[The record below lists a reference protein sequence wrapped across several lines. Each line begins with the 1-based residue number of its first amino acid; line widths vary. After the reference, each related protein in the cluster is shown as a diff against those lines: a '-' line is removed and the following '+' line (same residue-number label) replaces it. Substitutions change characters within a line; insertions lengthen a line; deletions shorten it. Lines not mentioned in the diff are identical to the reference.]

1 MNYLDKKRRKYF
13 RNSRSGD
20 RINRPYLLIRKCLQQ
35 FDNNEL
41 TFDRLIHE
49 LEAVLETFPNSDEKW
64 KEKFKSEWW
73 TLEQVYAVACDR
85 GETTLNPESEN
96 LVHETLNNMKELLKD
111 VTQGPI
117 DEAMAIT
124 LSQNLS
130 KTIIK

>member
-1 MNYLDKKRRKYF
+1 MEKSRKGF
-13 RNSRSGD
+13 KTSPSGD
-20 RINRPYLLIRKCLQQ
+20 RINTQYLLIGKCLQQ

-64 KEKFKSEWW
+64 KEKFRSEWW

-117 DEAMAIT
+117 DEAMAMRSRPT
-124 LSQNLS
+124 GSWD
-130 KTIIK
+130 

>member
-41 TFDRLIHE
+41 TLDRLIHE
-49 LEAVLETFPNSDEKW
+49 LEVLLETFPNSDEKW

-96 LVHETLNNMKELLKD
+96 LVNETLNNMKELLKD

>member
-1 MNYLDKKRRKYF
+1 MNYLDKKRRKDF

-49 LEAVLETFPNSDEKW
+49 LEAVLQTFPNSDEKW
-64 KEKFKSEWW
+64 KEKFRSEWW

-85 GETTLNPESEN
+85 GETTLNPENEN
-96 LVHETLNNMKELLKD
+96 LVYETLENMKNLLKEVIQTSPQKTIAKTPD
-111 VTQGPI
+111 H
-117 DEAMAIT
+117 D
-124 LSQNLS
+124 LS
-130 KTIIK
+130 KTAIK

>member
-20 RINRPYLLIRKCLQQ
+20 RINRPYLIIRKCLQQ